1 VRHVPGSVRVGAAW
15 GLAIPYLLLSHPT
28 WFSLLSGVVLGAS
41 GLIVRGWAAGSID
54 KSRSLATTGPYAHTR
69 NPLYLGS
76 FLIGIGLGVAG
87 GHWIWP
93 LAFLVLFTLIY
104 VPTIR
109 NEAARMGELFG
120 PPYAEYAARVPA
132 FVPRATPYR
141 GSSADEGRFEWRR
154 YLRHREWEAILGVAV
169 VFGIL
174 MIKMRLPG

>member
-15 GLAIPYLLLSHPT
+15 ALAIPYLLLSRPT
-28 WFSLLSGVVLGAS
+28 RLSLLAGLVLGAS

-76 FLIGIGLGVAG
+76 FLVGIGLGAAG

-93 LAFLVLFTLIY
+93 AAFLVLFVLIY

-109 NEAARMGELFG
+109 DEAARMEELFG
-120 PPYAEYAARVPA
+120 PRYAEYAARVPA

-141 GSSADEGRFEWRR
+141 GTFDDEGGFE
-154 YLRHREWEAILGVAV
+154 
-169 VFGIL
+169 
-174 MIKMRLPG
+174 

>member
-1 VRHVPGSVRVGAAW
+1 MRHVPGSVRVGAAW
-15 GLAIPYLLLSHPT
+15 ALAIPYLLLSDPT
-28 WFSLLSGVVLGAS
+28 RFSLPAGLVLGAS

-54 KSRSLATTGPYAHTR
+54 KSRSLTTTGPYAHTR

-76 FLIGIGLGVAG
+76 FLVGIGLGVAG

-93 LAFLVLFTLIY
+93 VAFLVLFIVIY

-109 NEAARMGELFG
+109 DEAARMGKMFG
-120 PPYAEYAARVPA
+120 PTYTEYAARVPA

-141 GSSADEGRFEWRR
+141 GASDDEGGFEWRR
-154 YLRHREWEAILGVAV
+154 YLRHREWEAILGVAAA
-169 VFGIL
+169 FGIL